1 MDFNRTYSAIFRRAK
16 QQAIETA
23 RAEQPNAPYTEYSPT
38 QRSVMKRRGLGA
50 KGKSSPNPAEGL
62 RGAPLTP
69 VEQYKNTIIATIQQ
83 LQEQETAQG

>member
-1 MDFNRTYSAIFRRAK
+1 
-16 QQAIETA
+16 
-23 RAEQPNAPYTEYSPT
+23 
-38 QRSVMKRRGLGA
+38 MKRRGLGA